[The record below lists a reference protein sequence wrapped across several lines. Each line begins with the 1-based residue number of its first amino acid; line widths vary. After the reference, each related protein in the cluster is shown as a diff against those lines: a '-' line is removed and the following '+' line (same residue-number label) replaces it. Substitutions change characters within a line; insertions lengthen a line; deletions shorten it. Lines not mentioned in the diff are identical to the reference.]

1 MPSAVSSPAP
11 YPAGRHSARS
21 RAWCS
26 ARLSASNGS
35 GSTTAPTRRWRGF
48 SPQWIQRTLRSA
60 LLAQPQNPLLLRARL
75 DRLGRLCLVGHAALH
90 FAKHRRVIRPA
101 AAQLGQREFDLA
113 PFRVALRL
121 QLVEIRA
128 QRAREFGE
136 SMDGH
141 AEVVV

>member
-1 MPSAVSSPAP
+1 
-11 YPAGRHSARS
+11 

-60 LLAQPQNPLLLRARL
+60 LLAQPPNPLLLRARL

-90 FAKHRRVIRPA
+90 FAKHRRVIRPS
-101 AAQLGQREFDLA
+101 AAQLGKREFDLA
-113 PFRVALRL
+113 PFRVGLSL
-121 QLVEIRA
+121 QLCVIRS
-128 QRAREFGE
+128 QCARDFG
-136 SMDGH
+136 D
-141 AEVVV
+141 AVVWS